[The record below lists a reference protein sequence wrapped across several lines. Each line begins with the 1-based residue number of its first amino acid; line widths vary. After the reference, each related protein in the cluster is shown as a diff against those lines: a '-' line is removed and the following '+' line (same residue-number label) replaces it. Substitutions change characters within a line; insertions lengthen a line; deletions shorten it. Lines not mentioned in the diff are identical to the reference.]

1 MQARQ
6 HIEVVLQPDVE
17 CLALVDREAP
27 GARRLGD
34 SVAGRGLAADLDDA
48 AMQAQCLLAAGRP
61 CDARRHGKARGSS
74 KHGSTQQM
82 HGTLPVGS
90 RPLIPQPGMSFLH
103 SSRPQDM
110 LGKEESSMKLGIIG
124 IGAVGSATA
133 MAAALRARVREIVLI
148 DRNRARAKAVAIDM
162 HYGVA
167 LSPIVSIPHRRYP
180 HLAYSSLPITTPRL
194 HKQT

>member
-17 CLALVDREAP
+17 CLALVGREAP
-27 GARRLGD
+27 GARRVGG
-34 SVAGRGLAADLDDA
+34 SVAGRGLAAELDDA

-110 LGKEESSMKLGIIG
+110 LGKEESSMTLGIIG

-133 MAAALRARVREIVLI
+133 MAAALRAPVREIGLI
-148 DRNRARAKAVAIDM
+148 DRNHARAKAVAIDM
-162 HYGVA
+162 HSGVA
-167 LSPIVSIPHRRYP
+167 APPMVSIRDGDYP
-180 HLAYSSLPITTPRL
+180 DLADAGPAMTTARL
-194 HKQT
+194 

>member
-48 AMQAQCLLAAGRP
+48 AMQAQCLLPAGRP
-61 CDARRHGKARGSS
+61 CDSRSHGNTRLSS

-82 HGTLPVGS
+82 HRTLPVRS
-90 RPLIPQPGMSFLH
+90 RTLTPQTGFAFLH
-103 SSRPQDM
+103 IIRPPDM
-110 LGKEESSMKLGIIG
+110 LVK
-124 IGAVGSATA
+124 
-133 MAAALRARVREIVLI
+133 
-148 DRNRARAKAVAIDM
+148 
-162 HYGVA
+162 
-167 LSPIVSIPHRRYP
+167 
-180 HLAYSSLPITTPRL
+180 
-194 HKQT
+194 